1 MPIPGGEYYFHCTT
15 YRFEDAVLIAGI
27 AVDDDVR
34 PGVGQEWVESVNP
47 LLILANHYYALLVI
61 TINHYCQHLYI
72 YNIYTYTCV
81 YVYNVCLYLCVLYI
95 YADWDVWSLL
105 RFPVRTLWFQQCRPR
120 CPGLGLGT
128 GAGHMAE
135 MGENSERRFHG
146 TWILVTAWSIYVFLI
161 FPSQPSSLYRKW
173 RVNAPLIRIG
183 ERERE
188 IYIYIW
194 TGLKIRIQSL
204 GLNKFPDGED
214 QGTQW
219 NHWWCAF
226 RCSVAFLGYGK
237 MLSRA
242 HWLTAPLIVI
252 LLWEIVKVTRDLW
265 NGRRDSTYSTR
276 WCKIFSSLGLAII
289 IYIEFFG
296 IYIAIVNAAWFQ
308 LIQRGSN
315 QLTGH
320 RDF

>member
-1 MPIPGGEYYFHCTT
+1 MCI
-15 YRFEDAVLIAGI
+15 I
-27 AVDDDVR
+27 
-34 PGVGQEWVESVNP
+34 
-47 LLILANHYYALLVI
+47 
-61 TINHYCQHLYI
+61 
-72 YNIYTYTCV
+72 
-81 YVYNVCLYLCVLYI
+81 YI

-146 TWILVTAWSIYVFLI
+146 TWILVTAWSIYVSWYFL
-161 FPSQPSSLYRKW
+161 
-173 RVNAPLIRIG
+173 VNRPVSIENGAWTPPNSDWG
-183 ERERE
+183 ERER
-188 IYIYIW
+188 YIYIW

-252 LLWEIVKVTRDLW
+252 LLGEIVKVTRDLW
-265 NGRRDSTYSTR
+265 NGEETR
-276 WCKIFSSLGLAII
+276 HTQPGGARYLAHL
-289 IYIEFFG
+289 
-296 IYIAIVNAAWFQ
+296 V
-308 LIQRGSN
+308 
-315 QLTGH
+315 
-320 RDF
+320 